1 MLAKDFRRL
10 NSFSSILCHQTKVKM
25 AWINLISFSGLLA
38 ILITITDPRQLISHP
53 YSLSALVYMTS
64 PLLWGLYFYSV
75 LGSLLNLQILIK
87 WITFNKRLF
96 ILICIGTILIGNQE
110 LLEWVSSIWASLFL
124 QPTLNLALFIALN
137 MGLDAKIFP
146 YNSPNG
152 PIFGTSQFHVEI
164 WPACTGYEGMI
175 LIVISLAAYFYFQ
188 RNFLR
193 LYRVF
198 IIIPAA
204 CLTMFF
210 LNAARI
216 AILIAIGHFYS
227 PQLALDGFHVVGGWI
242 NLLIV
247 LILAL
252 LALNNIPYFLK
263 GTQFSKYKAWEYTPF
278 LLPLALLIAGG
289 IVSKIFESEF
299 PWLYPIPIAVT
310 FLSILYFR
318 KTWRD
323 MIEPPCLFSFIIGAI
338 VFLFWIILVPIDEV
352 KNQNFLNQINNA
364 PLGITIFWLICRIIG
379 ASIIVPIAEELA
391 FRGLFLPNMLTWLY
405 DFLTR
410 IPFKTSPK
418 IALVVST
425 LVSLTLSSILFGI
438 LHTDLLAGSIAGLG
452 FGIAFLYRRKLV
464 DAIVAHAFTNGL
476 LVIDVVYFGNW
487 AYW

>member
-1 MLAKDFRRL
+1 
-10 NSFSSILCHQTKVKM
+10 
-25 AWINLISFSGLLA
+25 
-38 ILITITDPRQLISHP
+38 
-53 YSLSALVYMTS
+53 
-64 PLLWGLYFYSV
+64 
-75 LGSLLNLQILIK
+75 
-87 WITFNKRLF
+87 
-96 ILICIGTILIGNQE
+96 
-110 LLEWVSSIWASLFL
+110 
-124 QPTLNLALFIALN
+124 
-137 MGLDAKIFP
+137 
-146 YNSPNG
+146 
-152 PIFGTSQFHVEI
+152 
-164 WPACTGYEGMI
+164 
-175 LIVISLAAYFYFQ
+175 
-188 RNFLR
+188 
-193 LYRVF
+193 
-198 IIIPAA
+198 
-204 CLTMFF
+204 
-210 LNAARI
+210 
-216 AILIAIGHFYS
+216 
-227 PQLALDGFHVVGGWI
+227 
-242 NLLIV
+242 
-247 LILAL
+247 
-252 LALNNIPYFLK
+252 
-263 GTQFSKYKAWEYTPF
+263 
-278 LLPLALLIAGG
+278 
-289 IVSKIFESEF
+289 
-299 PWLYPIPIAVT
+299 
-310 FLSILYFR
+310 
-318 KTWRD
+318 